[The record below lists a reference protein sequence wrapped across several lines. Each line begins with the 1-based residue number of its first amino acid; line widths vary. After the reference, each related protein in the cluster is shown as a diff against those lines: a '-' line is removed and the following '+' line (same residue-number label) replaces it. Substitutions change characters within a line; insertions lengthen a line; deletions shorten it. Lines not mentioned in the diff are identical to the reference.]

1 MPLPPRTADLTVNT
15 PRNPRLADL
24 TRLAPDPFQ
33 PHPRTGETVLGEGDP
48 AAPFALPPAT
58 PGEELIDINAV
69 SRPLMSPE
77 QQLEELPNVI
87 EAFRRAGTEAFL
99 AMAKAVCA
107 EDDSRVGGQTF
118 VGPAM
123 MPWST
128 AAHELAGSVEAL
140 GALWPA
146 LEVIMAVPSG
156 GRERAWR
163 RFISLLNEMHRPGP
177 EALVHVLKGL
187 TARGY

>member
-1 MPLPPRTADLTVNT
+1 MMPLPPRTADLTVNT

-33 PHPRTGETVLGEGDP
+33 PHPRTGETVIGEGDP
-48 AAPFALPPAT
+48 AAPFALPPT
-58 PGEELIDINAV
+58 PPTD
-69 SRPLMSPE
+69 
-77 QQLEELPNVI
+77 ELPNVI

-99 AMAKAVCA
+99 AMANAVCA
-107 EDDSRVGGQTF
+107 EDDPRAGGETF

-123 MPWST
+123 MPWTT